1 LFLLINRESE
11 VTQKMWLRM
20 DDFKKLIIT
29 AAICGAEVTRD
40 INPYLPVTPEE
51 LSDEAKKC
59 HDAGAT
65 IVHLHV
71 RDREGKPTQDA
82 EIFKKTVRL
91 IREKAPGMI
100 VQVSTGG
107 ATWMSAEERLQSL
120 ESEPDMATLSTGTT
134 NFGRD
139 VFMNKYGMIERFSA
153 EMHERGIIPEFECFE
168 VGHVN
173 FANYLIKKG
182 VVNLKHYH
190 YDFVLGV
197 PGAAP
202 ATVETLSLMKNMI
215 PGGAS
220 WCAAGVGRH
229 ELNMAAVAI
238 ATGGHVRVGMEDN
251 IYIEK
256 GVLAK
261 SNAELVER
269 VVNISKNLNRE
280 IAVADEVRRYFGI
293 SV

>member
-1 LFLLINRESE
+1 
-11 VTQKMWLRM
+11 M
-20 DDFKKLIIT
+20 DDFRKLIIT
-29 AAICGAEVTRD
+29 AAICGAEVTKD
-40 INPYLPVTPEE
+40 INPYLPVSPEE
-51 LSDEAKKC
+51 LSDEAKRC
-59 HDAGAT
+59 HNAGAS

-71 RDREGKPTQDA
+71 RDDEGKPTQDA
-82 EIFKKTVRL
+82 EIFRKTVQL
-91 IREKAPGMI
+91 IREKAPEMI

-107 ATWMSAEERLQSL
+107 ATWMSADERLQSL
-120 ESEPDMATLSTGTT
+120 ESKPDMATLSTGTT
-134 NFGRD
+134 NFGHD
-139 VFMNKYGMIERFSA
+139 VFMNKYEMIERFSS

-182 VVNLKHYH
+182 LVNLRHYH

-215 PGGAS
+215 PEESS
-220 WCAAGVGRH
+220 WCVAGVGRH
-229 ELNMAAVAI
+229 ELNMAAIAI

-251 IYIEK
+251 IYIQK

-269 VVNISKNLNRE
+269 VVQISKNLNRE
-280 IAVADEVRRYFGI
+280 VARADEVRKYLGI
-293 SV
+293 SD